1 MPGAEPMRSLEPA
14 DLLGIWERGAG
25 LHSID
30 RALLTLAW
38 ALPERDDAE
47 LASLALGERDS
58 LLLEV
63 RRATLGDRLEAHEP
77 CPACGEQV
85 EFEVS
90 CATLLERATTPT
102 GEWTIEHDGVRLTL
116 RALDSRDAAAAVA
129 AGEDVDAARAVL
141 LERAVV
147 AAELD
152 GRAIAVGELSDEVTA
167 AVSSSLATRD
177 AGAELLL
184 DVACPACDAAWKA
197 ILDVAAF
204 VWTELAARA
213 ERVLQ
218 DVHLLARAYG
228 WSEAQVLALGDSRR
242 AAYLAMAGG

>member
-1 MPGAEPMRSLEPA
+1 VPGAEPMRSLEPA

-38 ALPERDDAE
+38 ALPERNDAE

-116 RALDSRDAAAAVA
+116 RALDSRDAAADQRLEILGEQMGVWRCRTIFNCTVA
-129 AGEDVDAARAVL
+129 CPRDIKITQAIGEVK
-141 LERAVV
+141 
-147 AAELD
+147 
-152 GRAIAVGELSDEVTA
+152 RAIATGK
-167 AVSSSLATRD
+167 
-177 AGAELLL
+177 L
-184 DVACPACDAAWKA
+184 D
-197 ILDVAAF
+197 
-204 VWTELAARA
+204 
-213 ERVLQ
+213 
-218 DVHLLARAYG
+218 
-228 WSEAQVLALGDSRR
+228 
-242 AAYLAMAGG
+242 